1 MLGFL
6 TEVQHPVKK
15 RISTALATLLLLA
28 LTLPGFVIAQQ
39 GGAPRQQGGTQPPPP
54 AARRTVPDPSAPGSP
69 NSRTRRTAPRPD
81 ATEGIESDLA
91 EALTVIQD
99 NYVDG
104 GKLVYN
110 DVFKSSIIGMLR
122 TLDPHSN
129 YYDAKEF
136 EEQRADWRSE
146 YYGIGATIGDRKLGP
161 TTDTYIL
168 ATFEG
173 TPAFRA
179 GLRFGDRITEIDG
192 QTVAGKPSGDV
203 RDKLRGPRGT
213 TVRVTVER
221 ASNGQKE
228 TVEIT
233 RDAVPQPTVPDAYF
247 IKPGVGYI
255 DMTRGFNYTTAEE
268 FVSAL
273 KYLRSHGMQGLVVDL
288 RNNGGGI
295 LDQAKIV
302 AEQFLA
308 KDQVIL
314 TQKGRGTRGMQRELV
329 SDNRQPDPTPLVVLV
344 NRGTASASEIVAGAW
359 QDHDRAL
366 IVGETSFGKG
376 LVQSIMPL
384 EYGTAL
390 TLTTSKYYTPSG
402 RLIQRDYSN
411 QSFYDYIYGRVN
423 GTQEEE
429 KPAAAV
435 KPQQKAPETHTDTG
449 RPLYGGGGISPDEN
463 VKARALSAPQVRL
476 IDPIFAFAREIAN
489 GRVPGFNDYK
499 IAGMPDFTRNVAP
512 NDFVVDDKVF
522 KAFKEFV
529 AARAEEYKLTDAQL
543 EKQREFV
550 ARQLRYDLTT
560 AAFGSV
566 KATQVLILDDP
577 QVSKAIDSIPR
588 ARDLASAAMKGRNP
602 QSKTF
607 E

>member
-1 MLGFL
+1 LGRG
-6 TEVQHPVKK
+6 TETIPV
-15 RISTALATLLLLA
+15 
-28 LTLPGFVIAQQ
+28 
-39 GGAPRQQGGTQPPPP
+39 
-54 AARRTVPDPSAPGSP
+54 DPSA
-69 NSRTRRTAPRPD
+69 RTRRTRPA
-81 ATEGIESDLA
+81 ATEGLEADVS

-104 GKLVYN
+104 NKVNYN

-129 YYDAKEF
+129 FYDAKEF

-146 YYGIGATIGDRKLGP
+146 YYGIGATIGDRRVGAS
-161 TTDTYIL
+161 TDTYIL
-168 ATFEG
+168 ATFEA

-179 GLRFGDRITEIDG
+179 GLRFGDRVTEIDG
-192 QTVAGKPSGDV
+192 KPVKGKASGDV
-203 RDKLRGPRGT
+203 RDMLRGPRGT

-221 ASNGQKE
+221 ASNGATE

-268 FVSAL
+268 FISAL
-273 KYLRSHGMQGLVVDL
+273 DYLRSRGMTGLVVDL
-288 RNNGGGI
+288 RGNGGGI
-295 LDQAKIV
+295 LDQAVRV

-308 KDQVIL
+308 SGQTIL
-314 TQKGRGTRGMQRELV
+314 TQKGRGTRGEAREFK
-329 SDNRQPDPTPLVVLV
+329 SENRSPDNTPLVVLV

-423 GTQEEE
+423 GTQAETQAE
-429 KPAAAV
+429 KP
-435 KPQQKAPETHTDTG
+435 KGPETHTDTG
-449 RPLYGGGGISPDEN
+449 RPLYGGGGISPDETI
-463 VKARALSAPQVRL
+463 KPRTLSAQQVRL
-476 IDPIFAFAREIAN
+476 IDPVFAFARDMVN
-489 GRVPGFNDYK
+489 GRVAGFPDYK
-499 IAGMPDFTRNVAP
+499 VAGMPDFERNVEAGA
-512 NDFVVDDKVF
+512 FVVDDRVF
-522 KAFKEFV
+522 KAFKEYV
-529 AARAEEYKLTDAQL
+529 AAHAEDYKVTDAQL
-543 EKQREFV
+543 DHSRDFI

-560 AAFGSV
+560 AAYGSV
-566 KATQVLILDDP
+566 KATQVLMLDDP
-577 QVSKAIDSIPR
+577 QVAKGIDSLPR
-588 ARDLASAAMKGRNP
+588 ARDLATSAMRGRNP
-602 QSKTF
+602 QTKSF

>member
-1 MLGFL
+1 M
-6 TEVQHPVKK
+6 KK

-28 LTLPGFVIAQQ
+28 VSLPAFVIAQQ
-39 GGAPRQQGGTQPPPP
+39 SGAQPP
-54 AARRTVPDPSAPGSP
+54 AAPGARRTAPPAGEASP
-69 NSRTRRTAPRPD
+69 NSRTRRPRPTD
-81 ATEGIESDLA
+81 ATEGLEADVA

-104 GKLVYN
+104 NKVKY
-110 DVFKSSIIGMLR
+110 DEVFKSSIIGMLR

-129 YYDAKEF
+129 FYDAKEF

-146 YYGIGATIGDRKLGP
+146 YYGIGATIGDRKLGGN
-161 TTDTYIL
+161 TDTYIL
-168 ATFEG
+168 ATFEA

-179 GLRFGDRITEIDG
+179 GLRFGDKITEIDG
-192 QTVAGKPSGDV
+192 KPVKGKASGEV
-203 RDKLRGPRGT
+203 RDMLRGPRGT

-366 IVGETSFGKG
+366 IIGETSFGKG

-411 QSFYDYIYGRVN
+411 QSYYDYIYGRVN
-423 GTQEEE
+423 GTQAEAAPE
-429 KPAAAV
+429 KP
-435 KPQQKAPETHTDTG
+435 KGNETHTDTG
-449 RPLYGGGGISPDEN
+449 RPIYGGGGIAPDEAI
-463 VKARALSAPQVRL
+463 KARSLTPQQVRL
-476 IDPIFAFAREIAN
+476 IDPIFAFAREAVN
-489 GRVPGFNDYK
+489 GRVPGVPQNFK
-499 IAGMPDFTRNVAP
+499 VGGMPEFEQNVEAGA
-512 NDFVVDDKVF
+512 FEVDDKVY
-522 KAFKEFV
+522 KAFKEF
-529 AARAEEYKLTDAQL
+529 ALAHYGEELKLTEAQL
-543 EKQREFV
+543 DKGREFI

-560 AAFGSV
+560 AAYGSV
-566 KATQVLILDDP
+566 KATQVLMLDDP
-577 QVSKAIDSIPR
+577 QVAKAIDSLPR
-588 ARDLASAAMKGRNP
+588 ARDLATAAMRGRNP
-602 QSKTF
+602 QTKTF
-607 E
+607 ED

>member
-1 MLGFL
+1 M
-6 TEVQHPVKK
+6 T
-15 RISTALATLLLLA
+15 
-28 LTLPGFVIAQQ
+28 VI
-39 GGAPRQQGGTQPPPP
+39 
-54 AARRTVPDPSAPGSP
+54 
-69 NSRTRRTAPRPD
+69 
-81 ATEGIESDLA
+81 A

-99 NYVDG
+99 NSVDG
-104 GKLVYN
+104 NKVKYD

-129 YYDAKEF
+129 FYDAKEF

-146 YYGIGATIGDRKLGP
+146 YYGIGATIGDPKIGP

-179 GLRFGDRITEIDG
+179 GLHFGDKITEIDG
-192 QTVAGKPSGDV
+192 QTVAGKPSSDV

-255 DMTRGFNYTTAEE
+255 DMTRGFNYTTADE
-268 FVSAL
+268 FISAL
-273 KYLRSHGMQGLVVDL
+273 DYLRSRCMNGLVVDL
-288 RNNGGGI
+288 RGNGGGI
-295 LDQAKIV
+295 LDQAVRV
-302 AEQFLA
+302 AEQFLGPG
-308 KDQVIL
+308 QTIL
-314 TQKGRGTRGMQRELV
+314 TQKGRGTRGMEREYR
-329 SDNRQPDPTPLVVLV
+329 SENRTPDNTPLVVLV

-366 IVGETSFGKG
+366 IIGETSFGKG
-376 LVQSIMPL
+376 LVQSIITL
-384 EYGTAL
+384 EHGTAL

-423 GTQEEE
+423 GTQDEP
-429 KPAAAV
+429 KPTD
-435 KPQQKAPETHTDTG
+435 KPKGPETHTDTG
-449 RPLYGGGGISPDEN
+449 RPLYGGGGITPDEDI
-463 VKARALSAPQVRL
+463 KARTISGPQVRL
-476 IDPIFAFAREIAN
+476 IDPIFAFAREAVN
-489 GRVPGFNDYK
+489 GRIAPLADYK
-499 IAGMPDFTRNVAP
+499 VAGMPDFTRNVAP
-512 NDFVVDDKVF
+512 SDYVVDDKVF

-529 AARAEEYKLTDAQL
+529 AAHAEDYKLTDAQL
-543 EKQREFV
+543 DRNRDFV
-550 ARQLRYDLTT
+550 IRQLRYRLTT

-566 KATQVLILDDP
+566 KATQVLMLDAP
-577 QVSKAIDSIPR
+577 QVAKAIDSLPR
-588 ARDLASAAMKGRNP
+588 ARDLATAAMKGRNP
-602 QSKTF
+602 QTKSF

>member
-1 MLGFL
+1 M
-6 TEVQHPVKK
+6 KK

-28 LTLPGFVIAQQ
+28 VSLPAFVIAQQ
-39 GGAPRQQGGTQPPPP
+39 SGAQPP
-54 AARRTVPDPSAPGSP
+54 AAPGARRPAAPSDGGTASP
-69 NSRTRRTAPRPD
+69 NARTRRPRPSD
-81 ATEGIESDLA
+81 ATEGLEADVA
-91 EALTVIQD
+91 EALTIIQD
-99 NYVDG
+99 NHVDG
-104 GKLVYN
+104 SKVKY
-110 DVFKSSIIGMLR
+110 DEVFKSSIIGMLR

-129 YYDAKEF
+129 FYDAKEF

-146 YYGIGATIGDRKLGP
+146 YYGIGATIGDRKLAGS
-161 TTDTYIL
+161 TDTYIL
-168 ATFEG
+168 ATFEA

-179 GLRFGDRITEIDG
+179 GLRFGDKITEIDG
-192 QTVAGKPSGDV
+192 KPVKGKASGEV
-203 RDKLRGPRGT
+203 RDMLRGPRGT
-213 TVRVTVER
+213 AVRVSVER

-273 KYLRSHGMQGLVVDL
+273 QYLRSHGMQGLVVDL

-308 KDQVIL
+308 QGQTIL
-314 TQKGRGTRGMQRELV
+314 TQKGRGTRGMQRELT
-329 SDNRQPDPTPLVVLV
+329 SDNRKPDPTPLVVLV

-366 IVGETSFGKG
+366 IIGETSFGKG

-411 QSFYDYIYGRVN
+411 QSYYDYIYGRVN
-423 GTQEEE
+423 GTQEEAPAE
-429 KPAAAV
+429 KP
-435 KPQQKAPETHTDTG
+435 KGTETHTDTG
-449 RPLYGGGGISPDEN
+449 RPIYGGGGIAPDEA
-463 VKARALSAPQVRL
+463 VKARAFTPPQIRL
-476 IDPIFAFAREIAN
+476 IDPIFAFAREAVN
-489 GRVPGFNDYK
+489 GRVGGVPASFKVG
-499 IAGMPDFTRNVAP
+499 GMPEFEHNVEAGA
-512 NDFVVDDKVF
+512 FEVDDKVY
-522 KAFKEFV
+522 KAFKEF
-529 AARAEEYKLTDAQL
+529 AIAHYGEEMKLTEAQL
-543 EKQREFV
+543 DKGREFIV
-550 ARQLRYDLTT
+550 RQLRYDLTT
-560 AAFGSV
+560 AAYGSV
-566 KATQVLILDDP
+566 KATQVLMLDDP
-577 QVSKAIDSIPR
+577 QVVKAIDTLPR
-588 ARDLASAAMKGRNP
+588 ARDLATAAMRGRNP

-607 E
+607 EE

>member
-1 MLGFL
+1 
-6 TEVQHPVKK
+6 VKK

-28 LTLPGFVIAQQ
+28 ISLPALVIAQQ
-39 GGAPRQQGGTQPPPP
+39 AGTVAPGNRRAEPNTPP
-54 AARRTVPDPSAPGSP
+54 AAP
-69 NSRTRRTAPRPD
+69 NSRTHRPRTE
-81 ATEGIESDLA
+81 ATEGLEADVA

-104 GKLVYN
+104 NKVKYD

-129 YYDAKEF
+129 FYDAKEF
-136 EEQRADWRSE
+136 EEQRTDWRSE
-146 YYGIGATIGDRKLGP
+146 YYGIGATIGDRKIGA

-168 ATFEG
+168 ATFEA
-173 TPAFRA
+173 TPAYRA
-179 GLRFGDRITEIDG
+179 GLRFGDRIIEIDG
-192 QTVAGKPSGDV
+192 KPVKGKASGDV
-203 RDKLRGPRGT
+203 RDMLRGPRNT

-221 ASNGQKE
+221 ASNGARE

-233 RDAVPQPTVPDAYF
+233 RDAVAQPTVPDAYF

-255 DMTRGFNYTTAEE
+255 DMTRGFNYTTADE

-273 KYLRSHGMQGLVVDL
+273 GYLREHGMNGLVVDL

-295 LDQAKIV
+295 LDQAVRV

-308 KDQVIL
+308 SGQTIL
-314 TQKGRGTRGMQRELV
+314 TQKGRGTRGMEREYR
-329 SDNRQPDPTPLVVLV
+329 SENRSPDNTPLVVLV

-366 IVGETSFGKG
+366 IIGETSFGKG

-423 GTQEEE
+423 GTQPEETQTA
-429 KPAAAV
+429 KP
-435 KPQQKAPETHTDTG
+435 KGPETHTDTG
-449 RPLYGGGGISPDEN
+449 RPLYGGGGITPDEAI
-463 VKARALSAPQVRL
+463 KARTLSTPQIRL
-476 IDPIFAFAREIAN
+476 IDPVFAFARDMVN
-489 GRVPGFNDYK
+489 GRVAGFPDYK
-499 IAGMPDFTRNVAP
+499 VAGMPEFERNVEAGA
-512 NDFVVDDKVF
+512 FAVDDRVF
-522 KAFKEFV
+522 RAFKDYV
-529 AARAEEYKLTDAQL
+529 AAHADDYKVTEAQL
-543 EKQREFV
+543 DRSRDFI

-560 AAFGSV
+560 AAYGSV
-566 KATQVLILDDP
+566 KATQVLMQDDP
-577 QVSKAIDSIPR
+577 QVMKGIDSLPR
-588 ARDLASAAMKGRNP
+588 ARDLATSAMRGRNP
-602 QSKTF
+602 QTKSF

>member
-1 MLGFL
+1 M
-6 TEVQHPVKK
+6 KK

-39 GGAPRQQGGTQPPPP
+39 GAPRQSGSQPPPP
-54 AARRTVPDPSAPGSP
+54 VATPGTRRPDSGANTTTAP
-69 NSRTRRTAPRPD
+69 NSRTRRTSPRPD
-81 ATEGIESDLA
+81 ATEGVEADVA

-104 GKLVYN
+104 SKLVYN

-146 YYGIGATIGDRKLGP
+146 YYGIGATIGDRKIGA

-179 GLRFGDRITEIDG
+179 GLHFGDKITEIDG
-192 QTVAGKPSGDV
+192 QPVNGKPSSEV
-203 RDKLRGPRGT
+203 RDRLRGPRGT
-213 TVRVTVER
+213 TVKVTVER

-255 DMTRGFNYTTAEE
+255 DMTRGFNYTTADE
-268 FVSAL
+268 FISAL
-273 KYLRSHGMQGLVVDL
+273 DWLRSRGMNGLVVDL
-288 RNNGGGI
+288 RGNGGGI
-295 LDQAKIV
+295 LDQAVRV
-302 AEQFLA
+302 AEQFLGSG
-308 KDQVIL
+308 QTIL
-314 TQKGRGTRGMQRELV
+314 TQKGRGTRGLEREYK
-329 SDNRQPDPTPLVVLV
+329 SENRSPDSTPLVVLV

-366 IVGETSFGKG
+366 IIGETSFGKG

-423 GTQEEE
+423 GTEDETKAQE
-429 KPAAAV
+429 KP
-435 KPQQKAPETHTDTG
+435 KGPETHTDTG

-463 VKARALSAPQVRL
+463 IKARTLNAPQVRL
-476 IDPIFAFAREIAN
+476 IDPIFAFAREAVN
-489 GRVPGFNDYK
+489 GRVPGVPAGFK
-499 IAGMPDFTRNVAP
+499 VGGMPDFTRNVSPA
-512 NDFVVDDKVF
+512 DFAVDDKVF
-522 KAFKEFV
+522 KSFKEFV
-529 AARAEEYKLTDAQL
+529 VARAEDYKLTDAQL
-543 EKQREFV
+543 DRNREFII
-550 ARQLRYDLTT
+550 RQLRYDLTT

-577 QVSKAIDSIPR
+577 QVTKAIDSIPR
-588 ARDLASAAMKGRNP
+588 ARDLASAASRGRNP
-602 QSKTF
+602 QSKSF

>member
-1 MLGFL
+1 M
-6 TEVQHPVKK
+6 KK

-28 LTLPGFVIAQQ
+28 VSLPAFVIAQQ
-39 GGAPRQQGGTQPPPP
+39 SGAQPP
-54 AARRTVPDPSAPGSP
+54 AAPGARRAAPPAGDAPG
-69 NSRTRRTAPRPD
+69 NSRARRPRPSD
-81 ATEGIESDLA
+81 ATEGLEADVA

-104 GKLVYN
+104 NKVKY
-110 DVFKSSIIGMLR
+110 DEVFKSSIIGMLR

-129 YYDAKEF
+129 FYDAKEF

-146 YYGIGATIGDRKLGP
+146 YYGIGATIGDRKLGGN
-161 TTDTYIL
+161 TDTYIL
-168 ATFEG
+168 ATFEA

-179 GLRFGDRITEIDG
+179 GLRFGDKITEIDG
-192 QTVAGKPSGDV
+192 KPVKGKASGEV
-203 RDKLRGPRGT
+203 RDMLRGPRGT

-221 ASNGQKE
+221 ASNGQKD

-411 QSFYDYIYGRVN
+411 QGYYDYIYGRVN
-423 GTQEEE
+423 GTQAEAEAE
-429 KPAAAV
+429 KP
-435 KPQQKAPETHTDTG
+435 KGNETHTDTG
-449 RPLYGGGGISPDEN
+449 RPIYGGGGIAPDEA
-463 VKARALSAPQVRL
+463 VKARALTPPQARL
-476 IDPIFAFAREIAN
+476 IDPIFAFAREAVN
-489 GRVPGFNDYK
+489 GRVPGVPQSFK
-499 IAGMPDFTRNVAP
+499 VGGMPEFEQNVEAGA
-512 NDFVVDDKVF
+512 FEVDDKVY
-522 KAFKEFV
+522 KAFKEF
-529 AARAEEYKLTDAQL
+529 AIANYGEELKLTEAQL
-543 EKQREFV
+543 
-550 ARQLRYDLTT
+550 D
-560 AAFGSV
+560 
-566 KATQVLILDDP
+566 
-577 QVSKAIDSIPR
+577 
-588 ARDLASAAMKGRNP
+588 KGRD
-602 QSKTF
+602 F
-607 E
+607 I

>member
-1 MLGFL
+1 M
-6 TEVQHPVKK
+6 KK

-28 LTLPGFVIAQQ
+28 VSLPAFVIAQQ
-39 GGAPRQQGGTQPPPP
+39 SGAQPPATPGVRRP
-54 AARRTVPDPSAPGSP
+54 APSVGDGPTTTAP
-69 NSRTRRTAPRPD
+69 NSRPRRPRPTD
-81 ATEGIESDLA
+81 ATEGLEADVA

-104 GKLVYN
+104 SKVKY
-110 DVFKSSIIGMLR
+110 DEVFKSSIIGMLR

-129 YYDAKEF
+129 FYDAKEF

-146 YYGIGATIGDRKLGP
+146 YYGIGATIGDRKLGGN
-161 TTDTYIL
+161 TDTYIL
-168 ATFEG
+168 ATFEA

-179 GLRFGDRITEIDG
+179 GLRFGDKITEIDG
-192 QTVAGKPSGDV
+192 KPVKGKASGEV
-203 RDKLRGPRGT
+203 RDMLRGPRGT
-213 TVRVTVER
+213 TVRVSVER

-255 DMTRGFNYTTAEE
+255 DMTRGFNYTTADE
-268 FVSAL
+268 FVEAL
-273 KYLRSHGMQGLVVDL
+273 KYLRTHGMTGLVVDL

-314 TQKGRGTRGMQRELV
+314 TQKGRGTRGIQRELT

-411 QSFYDYIYGRVN
+411 QSYYDYIYGRLN
-423 GTQEEE
+423 GTQAETDAE
-429 KPAAAV
+429 KP
-435 KPQQKAPETHTDTG
+435 KGGETHTDTG
-449 RPLYGGGGISPDEN
+449 RPLYGGGGIAPDEA
-463 VKARALSAPQVRL
+463 VKARALTAPQVRL
-476 IDPIFAFAREIAN
+476 IDPIFAFAREAVN
-489 GRVPGFNDYK
+489 GRVVGVPASFKVG
-499 IAGMPDFTRNVAP
+499 GMPEFERNVEAGA
-512 NDFVVDDKVF
+512 FEVDDKVF
-522 KAFKEFV
+522 KAFKEFTI
-529 AARAEEYKLTDAQL
+529 ANYGEELKVTDAQL
-543 EKQREFV
+543 DKGREFIV
-550 ARQLRYDLTT
+550 RQLRYDLTT
-560 AAFGSV
+560 AAYGSV
-566 KATQVLILDDP
+566 KATQVLMLDDP
-577 QVSKAIDSIPR
+577 QVGRAIDSLPR
-588 ARDLASAAMKGRNP
+588 ARDLATAAMRGRNP
-602 QSKTF
+602 QSKSF
-607 E
+607 EE

>member
-1 MLGFL
+1 M
-6 TEVQHPVKK
+6 KK

-28 LTLPGFVIAQQ
+28 LSLPALVIAQQ
-39 GGAPRQQGGTQPPPP
+39 TGAHPPI
-54 AARRTVPDPSAPGSP
+54 VPAPGRSVTP
-69 NSRTRRTAPRPD
+69 PSVAPAPGARTSSRRPHVE
-81 ATEGIESDLA
+81 ATEAVESDVA
-91 EALTVIQD
+91 EALSVIQD

-104 GKLVYN
+104 NKLNYN

-146 YYGIGATIGDRKLGP
+146 YYGIGATIGDRKLGKD
-161 TTDTYIL
+161 TDTYIL

-179 GLRFGDRITEIDG
+179 GLRFGDRIVAIDG
-192 QTVAGKPSGDV
+192 DSVKGKPSGDV
-203 RDKLRGPRGT
+203 RDRLRGPRN
-213 TVRVTVER
+213 TVVKVTVER
-221 ASNGQKE
+221 ASTGQQE

-255 DMTRGFNYTTAEE
+255 DMTRGFNYTTADE
-268 FVSAL
+268 FISAL
-273 KYLRSHGMQGLVVDL
+273 DFLRTHGMTGLVVDL
-288 RNNGGGI
+288 RGNGGGI
-295 LDQAKIV
+295 LDQAVHV
-302 AEQFLA
+302 AEQFL
-308 KDQVIL
+308 QSGQTIL
-314 TQKGRGTRGMQRELV
+314 TQKGRGMRGAEHEYK
-329 SDNRQPDPTPLVVLV
+329 SENRAPDQTPLVVLV

-402 RLIQRDYSN
+402 RLIQRDYSK
-411 QSFYDYIYGRVN
+411 QSFYDYIYGRLN
-423 GTQEEE
+423 GTVDEAQAE
-429 KPAAAV
+429 KP
-435 KPQQKAPETHTDTG
+435 KGPETHTDTG
-449 RPLYGGGGISPDEN
+449 RPIYGGGGITPDEAI
-463 VKARALSAPQVRL
+463 KARTLSAPQLRL
-476 IDPIFAFAREIAN
+476 IDPIFAFARELVN
-489 GRVPGFNDYK
+489 GRVSGFNDYK
-499 IAGMPDFTRNVAP
+499 VPGMPDFEHNVGAS
-512 NDFVVDDKVF
+512 DFVVDDKVF

-529 AARAEEYKLTDAQL
+529 AAHAEDYKATDAQL
-543 EKQREFV
+543 DRQRDFI
-550 ARQLRYDLTT
+550 ARQMRYDLTT
-560 AAFGSV
+560 AAYGSV
-566 KATQVLILDDP
+566 KATQVLIFDDP
-577 QVSKAIDSIPR
+577 QVTKAIESLPR
-588 ARDLASAAMKGRNP
+588 ARDLATAAMRGRNP
-602 QSKTF
+602 QTKSF

>member
-1 MLGFL
+1 M
-6 TEVQHPVKK
+6 KK

-39 GGAPRQQGGTQPPPP
+39 TGTPRQSGSQPPPP
-54 AARRTVPDPSAPGSP
+54 VARQP
-69 NSRTRRTAPRPD
+69 NSGPTTAPNARTRRTAPPHAD
-81 ATEGIESDLA
+81 ATEGIESDVA

-104 GKLVYN
+104 NKLVYN

-146 YYGIGATIGDRKLGP
+146 YYGIGATIGDRKLGQ
-161 TTDTYIL
+161 TTDTYVL

-192 QTVAGKPSGDV
+192 QTVKGKSSSEV
-203 RDKLRGPRGT
+203 RDRLRGPRGT
-213 TVRVTVER
+213 TVKVTVER
-221 ASNGQKE
+221 ASNGEKE

-268 FVSAL
+268 FISAL
-273 KYLRSHGMQGLVVDL
+273 DYLRSRGMNGLVVDL
-288 RNNGGGI
+288 RGNGGGI
-295 LDQAKIV
+295 LDQAVRV
-302 AEQFLA
+302 AEQFLGSG
-308 KDQVIL
+308 QTIL
-314 TQKGRGTRGMQRELV
+314 TQKGRGTRGMEREYK
-329 SDNRQPDPTPLVVLV
+329 SENRSPDNTPLIVLV

-366 IVGETSFGKG
+366 IIGETSFGKG

-423 GTQEEE
+423 GTEDETKAQA
-429 KPAAAV
+429 KP
-435 KPQQKAPETHTDTG
+435 KGPETHTDTG

-463 VKARALSAPQVRL
+463 VKARALSAPQIRL
-476 IDPIFAFAREIAN
+476 IDPIFAFAREMVN
-489 GRVPGFNDYK
+489 GRVAGFNDYK
-499 IAGMPDFTRNVAP
+499 VAGMPDFTRNVAP
-512 NDFVVDDKVF
+512 TDFVVDDKVF
-522 KAFKEFV
+522 KAFKDYVV
-529 AARAEEYKLTDAQL
+529 AHAEEYKLTDAQL
-543 EKQREFV
+543 DRQREFV

-560 AAFGSV
+560 AAYGSV

-577 QVSKAIDSIPR
+577 QVSKGIDSIPR
-588 ARDLASAAMKGRNP
+588 ARDLASAASRGRNP
-602 QSKTF
+602 QAKTF

>member
-1 MLGFL
+1 
-6 TEVQHPVKK
+6 VKK

-28 LTLPGFVIAQQ
+28 VSLPAFVIAQQ
-39 GGAPRQQGGTQPPPP
+39 SGAQPPVGRRPAPP
-54 AARRTVPDPSAPGSP
+54 AAADGATTSSP
-69 NSRTRRTAPRPD
+69 NTRSPRRPRPAD
-81 ATEGIESDLA
+81 ATEGLEADVA

-104 GKLVYN
+104 NKVKY
-110 DVFKSSIIGMLR
+110 DEVFKSSIIGMLR

-129 YYDAKEF
+129 FYDAKEF

-146 YYGIGATIGDRKLGP
+146 YYGIGATIGDRKIAGS
-161 TTDTYIL
+161 TDTYIL
-168 ATFEG
+168 ATFEA
-173 TPAFRA
+173 TPAYRA
-179 GLRFGDRITEIDG
+179 GLRFGDKITEIDG
-192 QTVAGKPSGDV
+192 NPVKGKASGDV
-203 RDKLRGPRGT
+203 RDMLRGPRGT

-273 KYLRSHGMQGLVVDL
+273 KYLRTHGMQGLVVDL
-288 RNNGGGI
+288 RGNGGGI

-411 QSFYDYIYGRVN
+411 QSYYDYIYGRVN
-423 GTQEEE
+423 GTQTEEQVE
-429 KPAAAV
+429 KP
-435 KPQQKAPETHTDTG
+435 KGTETHTDTG
-449 RPLYGGGGISPDEN
+449 RPLYGGGGIAPDEA
-463 VKARALSAPQVRL
+463 VKARALTAPQVRL
-476 IDPIFAFAREIAN
+476 IDPIFAFAREAVN
-489 GRVPGFNDYK
+489 GRVAGVPQSFKVG
-499 IAGMPDFTRNVAP
+499 GMPDFEQNVEAGA
-512 NDFVVDDKVF
+512 FEVDDKVF
-522 KAFKEFV
+522 KAFKEFTL
-529 AARAEEYKLTDAQL
+529 ANYGEELKLTEAQL
-543 EKQREFV
+543 DKGRDFI

-560 AAFGSV
+560 AAYGSV
-566 KATQVLILDDP
+566 KATQVLMLDDP
-577 QVSKAIDSIPR
+577 QVAKGIDSLPR
-588 ARDLASAAMKGRNP
+588 ARDLATAAMRGRNP
-602 QSKTF
+602 QTKTF

>member
-1 MLGFL
+1 
-6 TEVQHPVKK
+6 VKK
-15 RISTALATLLLLA
+15 RITAAFATLLLLA
-28 LTLPGFVIAQQ
+28 LSLPAFVIAQQ
-39 GGAPRQQGGTQPPPP
+39 SSTTQPPAPRRGESGATAP
-54 AARRTVPDPSAPGSP
+54 STSAARP
-69 NSRTRRTAPRPD
+69 RRPRVE
-81 ATEGIESDLA
+81 ATEGVESDVA

-104 GKLVYN
+104 NKLNYN

-146 YYGIGATIGDRKLGP
+146 YYGIGATIGDRKIGKD
-161 TTDTYIL
+161 TDTYVL
-168 ATFEG
+168 ATFEA

-179 GLRFGDRITEIDG
+179 GLRFGDRIIEIDG
-192 QTVAGKPSGDV
+192 QPVKGKPSGDV
-203 RDKLRGPRGT
+203 RDMLRGPRGT

-221 ASNGQKE
+221 ASDGSRQ

-247 IKPGVGYI
+247 IKPGIGYI
-255 DMTRGFNYTTAEE
+255 DMTRGFNYTTGDE

-273 KYLRSHGMQGLVVDL
+273 DFLRTHGMTGLVVDL
-288 RNNGGGI
+288 RGNGGGI
-295 LDQAKIV
+295 LDQAVRV
-302 AEQFLA
+302 AEQFIGSGET
-308 KDQVIL
+308 IL
-314 TQKGRGTRGMQRELV
+314 TQKGRGTRGQEREYK
-329 SDNRQPDPTPLVVLV
+329 SENRNPDNTPLVVLV

-411 QSFYDYIYGRVN
+411 QSFYDYIYGRIN
-423 GTQEEE
+423 GTQDESQQAA
-429 KPAAAV
+429 KP
-435 KPQQKAPETHTDTG
+435 KGPETHTDTG
-449 RPLYGGGGISPDEN
+449 RPLYGGGGITPDEA
-463 VKARALSAPQVRL
+463 VKPREVTSQQARFV
-476 IDPIFAFAREIAN
+476 DPIFAFARELVN
-489 GRVPGFNDYK
+489 GRVDGFPDYK
-499 IAGMPDFTRNVAP
+499 VTGMPDFDHNVGT
-512 NDFVVDDKVF
+512 NDMVVDDRVF
-522 KAFKEFV
+522 RAFKDYV
-529 AARAEEYKLTDAQL
+529 AAHNEDYKLSEAQL
-543 EKQREFV
+543 DRSRDFI
-550 ARQLRYDLTT
+550 ARQMRYDLTT
-560 AAFGSV
+560 AAYGSV
-566 KATQVLILDDP
+566 KATQVLMLDDP
-577 QVSKAIDSIPR
+577 QVVKAIDSLPR
-588 ARDLASAAMKGRNP
+588 ARDLATAAMRGRNP
-602 QSKTF
+602 ASKSF

>member
-1 MLGFL
+1 M
-6 TEVQHPVKK
+6 

-28 LTLPGFVIAQQ
+28 LSLPAFVIAQQ
-39 GGAPRQQGGTQPPPP
+39 GSTKPTPPT
-54 AARRTVPDPSAPGSP
+54 ARRGELGRGTETVPVDPSA
-69 NSRTRRTAPRPD
+69 RTRRTRPA
-81 ATEGIESDLA
+81 ATEGLEADVS

-104 GKLVYN
+104 NKVNYN

-129 YYDAKEF
+129 FYDAKEF

-146 YYGIGATIGDRKLGP
+146 YYGIGATIGDRRVGAS
-161 TTDTYIL
+161 TDTYIL
-168 ATFEG
+168 ATFEA

-179 GLRFGDRITEIDG
+179 GLRFGDRVTEIDG
-192 QTVAGKPSGDV
+192 KPVKGKASGDV
-203 RDKLRGPRGT
+203 RDMLRGPRGT

-221 ASNGQKE
+221 ASNGATE

-268 FVSAL
+268 FISAL
-273 KYLRSHGMQGLVVDL
+273 DYLRSRGMTGLVVDL
-288 RNNGGGI
+288 RGNGGGI
-295 LDQAKIV
+295 LDQAVRV

-308 KDQVIL
+308 SGQTIL
-314 TQKGRGTRGMQRELV
+314 TQKGRGTRGEAREFK
-329 SDNRQPDPTPLVVLV
+329 SENRSPDNTPLVVLV

-423 GTQEEE
+423 GTQAETQAE
-429 KPAAAV
+429 KP
-435 KPQQKAPETHTDTG
+435 KGPETHTDTG
-449 RPLYGGGGISPDEN
+449 RPLYGGGGISPDETI
-463 VKARALSAPQVRL
+463 KPRTLSAQQVRL
-476 IDPIFAFAREIAN
+476 IDPVFAFARDMVN
-489 GRVPGFNDYK
+489 GRVAGFPDYK
-499 IAGMPDFTRNVAP
+499 VAGMPDFERNVEAGA
-512 NDFVVDDKVF
+512 FVVDDRVF
-522 KAFKEFV
+522 KAFKEYV
-529 AARAEEYKLTDAQL
+529 AAHAEDYKVTDAQL
-543 EKQREFV
+543 DHSRDFI

-560 AAFGSV
+560 AAYGSV
-566 KATQVLILDDP
+566 KATQVLMLDDP
-577 QVSKAIDSIPR
+577 QVAKGIDSLPR
-588 ARDLASAAMKGRNP
+588 ARDLATSAMRGRNP
-602 QSKTF
+602 QTKSF

>member
-1 MLGFL
+1 
-6 TEVQHPVKK
+6 VKK

-28 LTLPGFVIAQQ
+28 LSLPALVIAQQ
-39 GGAPRQQGGTQPPPP
+39 TGAHPPI
-54 AARRTVPDPSAPGSP
+54 VPAPGRSVTP
-69 NSRTRRTAPRPD
+69 PSVAPAPGARTSSRRPHVE
-81 ATEGIESDLA
+81 ATEAVESDVA
-91 EALTVIQD
+91 EALSVIQD

-104 GKLVYN
+104 NKLNYN

-146 YYGIGATIGDRKLGP
+146 YYGIGATIGDRKLGKD
-161 TTDTYIL
+161 TDTYIL

-179 GLRFGDRITEIDG
+179 GLRFGDRIVAIDG
-192 QTVAGKPSGDV
+192 DSVKGKPSGDV
-203 RDKLRGPRGT
+203 RDRLRGPRN
-213 TVRVTVER
+213 TVVKVTVER
-221 ASNGQKE
+221 ASTGQQE

-255 DMTRGFNYTTAEE
+255 DMTRGFNYTTADE
-268 FVSAL
+268 FISAL
-273 KYLRSHGMQGLVVDL
+273 DFLRTHGMTGLVVDL
-288 RNNGGGI
+288 RGNGGGI
-295 LDQAKIV
+295 LDQAVHV
-302 AEQFLA
+302 AEQFL
-308 KDQVIL
+308 QSGQTIL
-314 TQKGRGTRGMQRELV
+314 TQKGRGMRGAEHEYK
-329 SDNRQPDPTPLVVLV
+329 SENRAPDQTPLVVLV

-402 RLIQRDYSN
+402 RLIQRDYSK
-411 QSFYDYIYGRVN
+411 QSFYDYIYGRLN
-423 GTQEEE
+423 GTVDEAQAE
-429 KPAAAV
+429 KP
-435 KPQQKAPETHTDTG
+435 KGPETHTDTG
-449 RPLYGGGGISPDEN
+449 RPIYGGGGITPDEAI
-463 VKARALSAPQVRL
+463 KARTLSAPQLRL
-476 IDPIFAFAREIAN
+476 IDPIFAFARELVN
-489 GRVPGFNDYK
+489 GRVSGFNDYK
-499 IAGMPDFTRNVAP
+499 VPGMPDFEHNVGAS
-512 NDFVVDDKVF
+512 DFVVDDKVF

-529 AARAEEYKLTDAQL
+529 AAHAEDYKATDAQL
-543 EKQREFV
+543 DRQRDFI
-550 ARQLRYDLTT
+550 ARQMRYDLTT
-560 AAFGSV
+560 AAYGSV
-566 KATQVLILDDP
+566 KATQVLIFDDP
-577 QVSKAIDSIPR
+577 QVTKAIESLPR
-588 ARDLASAAMKGRNP
+588 ARDLATAAMRGRNP
-602 QSKTF
+602 QTKSF

>member
-1 MLGFL
+1 M
-6 TEVQHPVKK
+6 KK
-15 RISTALATLLLLA
+15 RITTALATLLLLA
-28 LTLPGFVIAQQ
+28 VSLPAFVIAQQ
-39 GGAPRQQGGTQPPPP
+39 SGAQPPTAPGARRP
-54 AARRTVPDPSAPGSP
+54 AAPADSGTASP
-69 NSRTRRTAPRPD
+69 NARPRRPRPSD
-81 ATEGIESDLA
+81 ATEGLEADVA
-91 EALTVIQD
+91 EALTIIQD
-99 NYVDG
+99 NHVDG
-104 GKLVYN
+104 SKVKY
-110 DVFKSSIIGMLR
+110 DEVFKSSIIGMLR

-129 YYDAKEF
+129 FYDAKEF

-146 YYGIGATIGDRKLGP
+146 YYGIGATIGDRKLGGN
-161 TTDTYIL
+161 TDTYIL
-168 ATFEG
+168 ATFEA
-173 TPAFRA
+173 TPAYRA
-179 GLRFGDRITEIDG
+179 GLRFGDKINEIDG
-192 QTVAGKPSGDV
+192 KPVKGKASGEV
-203 RDKLRGPRGT
+203 RDMLRGPRGT
-213 TVRVTVER
+213 TVRVSVER

-273 KYLRSHGMQGLVVDL
+273 QYLRTHGMQGLVVDL

-308 KDQVIL
+308 QGQTIL
-314 TQKGRGTRGMQRELV
+314 TQKGRGTRGMQRELA
-329 SDNRQPDPTPLVVLV
+329 SDNRKPDPTPLVVLV

-366 IVGETSFGKG
+366 IIGETSFGKG

-411 QSFYDYIYGRVN
+411 QSYYDYIYGRVN
-423 GTQEEE
+423 GTQAEAEAE
-429 KPAAAV
+429 KP
-435 KPQQKAPETHTDTG
+435 KGTETHTDTG
-449 RPLYGGGGISPDEN
+449 RPIYGGGGIAPDEA
-463 VKARALSAPQVRL
+463 VKARAFTPPQIRL
-476 IDPIFAFAREIAN
+476 IDPIFAFAREAVN
-489 GRVPGFNDYK
+489 GRVPGVPQSFK
-499 IAGMPDFTRNVAP
+499 VGGMPEFEHNVEAGA
-512 NDFVVDDKVF
+512 FEVDDKVY
-522 KAFKEFV
+522 KAFKEF
-529 AARAEEYKLTDAQL
+529 ALANYGEELKLTEAQL
-543 EKQREFV
+543 DKGREFI

-560 AAFGSV
+560 AAYGSV
-566 KATQVLILDDP
+566 KATQVLMLDDP
-577 QVSKAIDSIPR
+577 QVGKAIDSLPR
-588 ARDLASAAMKGRNP
+588 ARDLATAAMRGRNP

-607 E
+607 ED

>member
-1 MLGFL
+1 M
-6 TEVQHPVKK
+6 KK

-28 LTLPGFVIAQQ
+28 LSLPALVIAQQ
-39 GGAPRQQGGTQPPPP
+39 TGAHPPI
-54 AARRTVPDPSAPGSP
+54 VPAPGRSVTP
-69 NSRTRRTAPRPD
+69 PSVAPAPGARTSSRRPHVE
-81 ATEGIESDLA
+81 ATEAVESDVA
-91 EALTVIQD
+91 EALSVIQD

-104 GKLVYN
+104 NKLNYN

-146 YYGIGATIGDRKLGP
+146 YYGIGATIGDRKLGKD
-161 TTDTYIL
+161 TDTYIL

-179 GLRFGDRITEIDG
+179 GLRFGDRIVAIDG
-192 QTVAGKPSGDV
+192 DSVKGKPSGDV
-203 RDKLRGPRGT
+203 RDRLRGPRN
-213 TVRVTVER
+213 TVVKVTVER
-221 ASNGQKE
+221 ASTGQQE

-255 DMTRGFNYTTAEE
+255 DMTRGFNYTTADE
-268 FVSAL
+268 FISAL
-273 KYLRSHGMQGLVVDL
+273 DFLRTHGMTGLVVDL
-288 RNNGGGI
+288 RGNGGGI
-295 LDQAKIV
+295 LDQAVHV
-302 AEQFLA
+302 AEQFL
-308 KDQVIL
+308 QSGQTIL
-314 TQKGRGTRGMQRELV
+314 TQKGRGMRGAEHEYK
-329 SDNRQPDPTPLVVLV
+329 SENRAPDQTPLVVLV

-411 QSFYDYIYGRVN
+411 QSFYDYLYGRVN
-423 GTQEEE
+423 GTQDEKQAE
-429 KPAAAV
+429 KP
-435 KPQQKAPETHTDTG
+435 KGPESHTDTG
-449 RPLYGGGGISPDEN
+449 RPIYGGGGITPDEA
-463 VKARALSAPQVRL
+463 VKARTLSAQQVRL
-476 IDPIFAFAREIAN
+476 IDPIFAFAREVVN
-489 GRVPGFNDYK
+489 GRVAGLGDYK
-499 IAGMPDFTRNVAP
+499 VPSMPEFERNVAP
-512 NDFVVDDKVF
+512 TDFVVDDKVF

-529 AARAEEYKLTDAQL
+529 A
-543 EKQREFV
+543 
-550 ARQLRYDLTT
+550 
-560 AAFGSV
+560 
-566 KATQVLILDDP
+566 
-577 QVSKAIDSIPR
+577 
-588 ARDLASAAMKGRNP
+588 
-602 QSKTF
+602 
-607 E
+607 

>member
-1 MLGFL
+1 M
-6 TEVQHPVKK
+6 KK

-28 LTLPGFVIAQQ
+28 LSLPALVIAQQ
-39 GGAPRQQGGTQPPPP
+39 TGSHPPI
-54 AARRTVPDPSAPGSP
+54 VPAPGRPVTPP
-69 NSRTRRTAPRPD
+69 NVAPAPGARTSSRRPHVE
-81 ATEGIESDLA
+81 ATEAVESDVA
-91 EALTVIQD
+91 EALSVIQD

-104 GKLVYN
+104 NKLNYN

-146 YYGIGATIGDRKLGP
+146 YYGIGATIGDRKLGKD
-161 TTDTYIL
+161 TDTYIL

-179 GLRFGDRITEIDG
+179 GLRFGDRIVAIDG
-192 QTVAGKPSGDV
+192 DSVKGKPSGDV
-203 RDKLRGPRGT
+203 RDRLRGPRN
-213 TVRVTVER
+213 TVVKVTVER
-221 ASNGQKE
+221 ASTGQQE

-255 DMTRGFNYTTAEE
+255 DMTRGFNYTTADE
-268 FVSAL
+268 FISAL
-273 KYLRSHGMQGLVVDL
+273 DFLRTHGMTGLVVDL

-295 LDQAKIV
+295 LDQAVHV
-302 AEQFLA
+302 AEQFL
-308 KDQVIL
+308 QSGQTIL
-314 TQKGRGTRGMQRELV
+314 TQKGRGMRGAEHEYK
-329 SDNRQPDPTPLVVLV
+329 SENRAPDQTPLVVLV

-411 QSFYDYIYGRVN
+411 QSFYDYIYGRLN
-423 GTQEEE
+423 GTVDEAQAE
-429 KPAAAV
+429 KP
-435 KPQQKAPETHTDTG
+435 KGPETHTDTG
-449 RPLYGGGGISPDEN
+449 RPIYGGGGITPDEAI
-463 VKARALSAPQVRL
+463 KARTLSAPQLRL
-476 IDPIFAFAREIAN
+476 IDPIFAFARELVN
-489 GRVPGFNDYK
+489 GRVSGFNDYK
-499 IAGMPDFTRNVAP
+499 VPGMPDFEHNVGAS
-512 NDFVVDDKVF
+512 DFVVDDKVF

-529 AARAEEYKLTDAQL
+529 ATHAEDYKATDAQL
-543 EKQREFV
+543 DRQRDFI
-550 ARQLRYDLTT
+550 ARQMRYDLTT
-560 AAFGSV
+560 AAYGSV
-566 KATQVLILDDP
+566 KATQVLIFDDP
-577 QVSKAIDSIPR
+577 QVTKAIDSLPR
-588 ARDLASAAMKGRNP
+588 ARDLATAAMRGRNP
-602 QSKTF
+602 QTKSF

>member
-1 MLGFL
+1 M
-6 TEVQHPVKK
+6 KK

-28 LTLPGFVIAQQ
+28 LSLPALVIAQQ
-39 GGAPRQQGGTQPPPP
+39 TGSHPPTLP
-54 AARRTVPDPSAPGSP
+54 APGRPVTPP
-69 NSRTRRTAPRPD
+69 NVAPAPGARTSSRRPHVE
-81 ATEGIESDLA
+81 ATEAVESDVA
-91 EALTVIQD
+91 EALSVIQD

-104 GKLVYN
+104 NKLNYN

-146 YYGIGATIGDRKLGP
+146 YYGIGATIGDRKLGKD
-161 TTDTYIL
+161 TDTYIL

-179 GLRFGDRITEIDG
+179 GLRFGDRIVAIDG
-192 QTVAGKPSGDV
+192 DSVKGKPSGDV
-203 RDKLRGPRGT
+203 RDRLRGPRN
-213 TVRVTVER
+213 TVVKVTVER
-221 ASNGQKE
+221 ASTGQQE

-255 DMTRGFNYTTAEE
+255 DMTRGFNYTTADE
-268 FVSAL
+268 FISAL
-273 KYLRSHGMQGLVVDL
+273 DFLRTHGMTGLVVDL

-295 LDQAKIV
+295 LDQAVHV
-302 AEQFLA
+302 AEQFL
-308 KDQVIL
+308 QSGQTIL
-314 TQKGRGTRGMQRELV
+314 TQKGRGMRGAEHEYK
-329 SDNRQPDPTPLVVLV
+329 SENRSPDQTPLVVLV

-411 QSFYDYIYGRVN
+411 QSFYDYIYGRLN
-423 GTQEEE
+423 GTVDEAQAE
-429 KPAAAV
+429 KP
-435 KPQQKAPETHTDTG
+435 KGPETHTDTG
-449 RPLYGGGGISPDEN
+449 RPIYGGGGITPDEAI
-463 VKARALSAPQVRL
+463 KARSLSAPQVRL
-476 IDPIFAFAREIAN
+476 IDPIFAFARELVN
-489 GRVPGFNDYK
+489 GRVSGFNDYK
-499 IAGMPDFTRNVAP
+499 VPGMPDFEHNVGAS
-512 NDFVVDDKVF
+512 DFVVDDKVF

-529 AARAEEYKLTDAQL
+529 AAHAEDYKATDAQL
-543 EKQREFV
+543 DRQRDFI
-550 ARQLRYDLTT
+550 ARQMRYDLTT
-560 AAFGSV
+560 AAYGSV
-566 KATQVLILDDP
+566 KATQVLIFDDP
-577 QVSKAIDSIPR
+577 QVTKAIESLPR
-588 ARDLASAAMKGRNP
+588 ARDLATAAMRGRNP
-602 QSKTF
+602 QTKSF